1 MPSPKP
7 TFWGPYANEGE
18 ARQCLGAFAA
28 EIVGPG
34 TGVIFCDGIG
44 AEYLRR
50 PFYDSDGSGLVL
62 IASCRAELPPPAPP
76 PAPHGAWQRIEKFF
90 NDAMTSYGQSQLE
103 ASKAQLAMGQAE
115 ADMLKKG
122 WTSLHDFVEGHKMA
136 FDGVAVAGDVF
147 GVIAG
152 AVAILA
158 IGATGFAVLPVLG
171 VIAGVASLALLAEDG
186 SVLYAE
192 LRNDEVRKKEIE
204 ESWHYKVIELVGPL
218 LLLPDLVFGGP
229 RAVASLPKSAAELG
243 ETTEAVAHG
252 SESLSAQRGA
262 VDAYKESHA
271 SKLGRSNIQT
281 KVQRMQARANKL
293 ARDLKAA
300 QQRLSDAQR
309 EFKILRVIE
318 MPAYAGSAYTSGMYM
333 VEPPDCLKD
342 LVQCT
347 PHGGSYDLRAATHL
361 QNPAGMHDSASSPMH
376 LLVPQR
382 SGHQAPQAS
391 VHLSF
396 QVAVS
401 QNPAAAKR

>member
-34 TGVIFCDGIG
+34 AGVIFCDGIG

-136 FDGVAVAGDVF
+136 FDGVAVVGDVF

-152 AVAILA
+152 VVAGVAIVGGGIAL
-158 IGATGFAVLPVLG
+158 LPVLG
-171 VIAGVASLALLAEDG
+171 LVAGVASVALLYEDG
-186 SVLYAE
+186 SILRAE
-192 LRNDEVRKKEIE
+192 LKGDEIRKQEIE
-204 ESWHYKVIELVGPL
+204 QSWHYKVIELVGPL
-218 LLLPDLVFGGP
+218 LLLPDLVLGGS
-229 RAVASLPKSAAELG
+229 RALASLPKSATELRETAEATADVNKALN
-243 ETTEAVAHG
+243 V
-252 SESLSAQRGA
+252 QREA

-271 SKLGRSNIQT
+271 GKLGRSNIQT

-293 ARDLKAA
+293 ARGLKAA
-300 QQRLSDAQR
+300 QQRLVSAQR
-309 EFKILRVIE
+309 EFRVLRVVE
-318 MPAYAGSAYTSGMYM
+318 MPAYAGSIYTSSMYA
-333 VEPPDCLKD
+333 VEPPDCLRDIGK
-342 LVQCT
+342 CT
-347 PHGGSYDLRAATHL
+347 SGGSSELKSRFNP
-361 QNPAGMHDSASSPMH
+361 QNPGGMEDQASNPMH

-382 SGHQAPQAS
+382 SDPQMSSAN

-401 QNPAAAKR
+401 QKQTAVKR